1 MACTT
6 QDTTQSASIRSE
18 LGEHDWRVIRRII
31 DAVPSGQT
39 RIGALDDAYVQV
51 MDETGAQDRH
61 DVASIYHALLKI
73 HEIKAPTLQARF
85 EKYRTGVAQDRSFL
99 PQTAP
104 SSSVGER
111 ASRVVYP
118 TSTVGEVD
126 DLLSETEAED
136 SDAAPTIRNH
146 RSQPATAPHS
156 NDVKSRVPFLADAD
170 SDMAE
175 DEPEEMYDDAHHQ
188 RAALPRYS
196 THVMDWKLATGGEVD
211 DVNVTFEQD
220 IYRPVSRTARPLPP
234 AATAAMFDEPSFAT
248 DLLETSTPIRPTT
261 ATNRDTTA
269 AGRPTRGPGIPL
281 AYAGDVYGDEAIGF
295 DDSPFQEIHD
305 DEEES
310 FNNTISSVPSP
321 APRIAPL
328 PLRRDEAERVATIY
342 RHRRDASDTAEETTI
357 NLEMDALDRE
367 AEELERRALMGAA
380 GGGRGKLELRLMRKK
395 AESFWEFGLT
405 LRTFRKW
412 LQEFE
417 YERGDQIQLIR
428 EIDHLK
434 IARTFTRWRDLKTR
448 HDRSLR
454 HASAI
459 FIESSQRL
467 FFSRWQDALRRA
479 RQEEQADALVK
490 QREEETVRT
499 AWSNWRVKRLG
510 RRTDRWKEEMREK
523 EVVLLRAR
531 QERLTS
537 SAFNTWRFATAQHRA
552 VSFNAAFLVATA
564 FHQWAHLT
572 QRMIRMGRIEE
583 RHHATRD
590 RNDLKRAWS
599 TWRRNLVLR
608 DVEGDV
614 MDIVADRLESGAW
627 QVWRL
632 RLAERKRT
640 TVINDQRVLRGAMI
654 RWKSRMSKLKSLAK
668 RAHGIMVDRDANIQ
682 RLAFNAWLASHNSKV
697 VVEIRQEKHLRSALD
712 VWKGRMDH
720 IVERHRQALAF
731 GDKHIV
737 NAARAAL
744 ATWRNRNSQCQLLQ
758 QQTTLFADRVL
769 QERTLRMW
777 KDKMARNKTLWV
789 QAAGTRKFFLIKASW
804 DKWHAKHQQKQ
815 QELFL
820 VERKREECRK
830 VFASWL
836 ATTKRT
842 KSLRQR
848 SEQFAKTYN
857 EKRERVVFAHWMT
870 RLIDIKDRAHEVAS
884 NANRVLIRDAFH
896 SWTRATVKQGEAL
909 SLMHSFR
916 YVRQQERLH
925 KIFHHWHFAFKEH
938 KARRQ
943 ILENKLERDRLAV
956 LANTFGQ
963 WRYRIREGELAPLAE
978 DLRQKFDDGLV
989 YAALTAWKN
998 ASRRLPAIEFHG
1010 KALKRHAWEKWR
1022 AALPEARR
1030 LRSAARAG
1038 DERLMGDMLFR
1049 WKLAYR
1055 ARVTR
1060 RVAARSRGGAGLFRM
1075 RPSGEIALPS
1085 PVSRTPSPVANPR
1098 SSRRRALFR
1107 LDAEAQ
1113 ND

>member
-1 MACTT
+1 MAYTT
-6 QDTTQSASIRSE
+6 HDTTQSTSIRSE

-31 DAVPSGQT
+31 DVVPPGET
-39 RIGALDDAYVQV
+39 GIGALDDAYVQV

-85 EKYRTGVAQDRSFL
+85 QKYRAGVADRSFL
-99 PQTAP
+99 PRPAH
-104 SSSVGER
+104 SSSAGER
-111 ASRVVYP
+111 GDSRVINP
-118 TSTVGEVD
+118 TSTVGQVD
-126 DLLSETEAED
+126 DLLSETETED
-136 SDAAPTIRNH
+136 SDAAPTIRSH
-146 RSQPATAPHS
+146 RSQPPAASHS
-156 NDVKSRVPFLADAD
+156 NDLKSRVPFLADAD

-175 DEPEEMYDDAHHQ
+175 DEPDMFDNACHP

-196 THVMDWKLATGGEVD
+196 THAMDRKLAAGESVD
-211 DVNVTFEQD
+211 NINVTFEQD
-220 IYRPVSRTARPLPP
+220 IYRPLSRTARAPVV
-234 AATAAMFDEPSFAT
+234 AEAMFEEPSFAT
-248 DLLETSTPIRPTT
+248 DLLEMSTPIRTT
-261 ATNRDTTA
+261 TTEKRDTTDVA
-269 AGRPTRGPGIPL
+269 RSTKDPGIPL
-281 AYAGDVYGDEAIGF
+281 AYAGPIYSSSSAYRGNGQAIDL
-295 DDSPFQEIHD
+295 DDTPLQGTYSGV
-305 DEEES
+305 EEES

-321 APRIAPL
+321 APRIAAAL
-328 PLRRDEAERVATIY
+328 PFREKETERVATIY
-342 RHRRDASDTAEETTI
+342 RHRRDTSTSDTVEDTTI
-357 NLEMDALDRE
+357 NLELDELERE
-367 AEELERRALMGAA
+367 AEEMERRALA
-380 GGGRGKLELRLMRKK
+380 GTASGGRGKLELRLMRKK

-405 LRTFRKW
+405 LRTFRRW
-412 LQEFE
+412 LQVFE
-417 YERGDQIQLIR
+417 YER
-428 EIDHLK
+428 

-448 HDRSLR
+448 RDRSLR

-490 QREEETVRT
+490 RKEKEIVHT
-499 AWSNWRVKRLG
+499 AWRNWRVKRLG

-537 SAFNTWRFATAQHRA
+537 SVFKSWRFATAQHRA
-552 VSFNAAFLVATA
+552 VSFNAAFVIASA
-564 FHQWAHLT
+564 FHQWAQLT
-572 QRMIRMGRIEE
+572 QRMVRMRRIEQ

-590 RNDLKRAWS
+590 RDDLERAWV
-599 TWRRNLVLR
+599 TWRRNLALR
-608 DVEGDV
+608 DVEGEV
-614 MDIVADRLESGAW
+614 MDVVADNLESGAW
-627 QVWRL
+627 QMWRI
-632 RLAERKRT
+632 RLAERQRT
-640 TVINDQRVLRGAMI
+640 MEINDKRILHGAMI
-654 RWKSRMSKLKSLAK
+654 RWKTRMSKLKSLAK
-668 RAHGIMVDRDANIQ
+668 RAHGVMVDRDASVQ

-697 VVEIRQEKHLRSALD
+697 VVEIRQDRHLRSALN

-731 GDKHIV
+731 DDKHIV

-744 ATWRNRNSQCQLLQ
+744 ATWRNRNARCQLLQ
-758 QQTTLFADRVL
+758 QQTTVFADRVL
-769 QERTLRMW
+769 HERMLRMW
-777 KDKMARNKTLWV
+777 KDKVAQHKTSWV

-820 VERKREECRK
+820 LERKREECRK
-830 VFASWL
+830 VFAAWL

-842 KSLRQR
+842 KSLRLR
-848 SEQFAKTYN
+848 NEEFAKSYS

-870 RLIDIKDRAHEVAS
+870 RLIDIKDRAHNVAS
-884 NANRVLIRDAFH
+884 NADRVLIRDAFQ

-916 YVRQQERLH
+916 YVRQQEQLH
-925 KIFHHWHFAFKEH
+925 KIFHHWHFAYKEH
-938 KARRQ
+938 RARRQ

-956 LANTFGQ
+956 LTSTFGQ

-989 YAALTAWKN
+989 YAALTAWKG

-1010 KALKRHAWEKWR
+1010 KTLKRHTWRKWK

-1038 DERLMGDMLFR
+1038 DDRLMGDMLFK

-1060 RVAARSRGGAGLFRM
+1060 RVAARSRGGAGLLRM
-1075 RPSGEIALPS
+1075 RPSGEMGLPS
-1085 PVSRTPSPVANPR
+1085 PVSRTPSPVANTR

-1113 ND
+1113 NT